1 MYTNFNQLAELDET
15 ANQEFQ
21 RYLKLKKFKKGEYLL
36 EKGQVCRYIFF
47 IQEGLVKICF
57 TKETKEFIMRF
68 FAENS
73 IVTVIDSYFKQSPS
87 AYDVLA
93 LEKTTV
99 ACIAKTDLDR
109 LCNENHSAER
119 ALRKLVTQASM
130 NMMERVSE
138 MLEEN
143 AGERYAHFLALNGR
157 LVNRISLGDL
167 ASYLGITQVSLS
179 RIRAKK

>member
-1 MYTNFNQLAELDET
+1 MDET

-57 TKETKEFIMRF
+57 TNDTKKFIMRF

-73 IVTVIDSYFKQSPS
+73 IVTVIDSYFEQSTS
-87 AYDVLA
+87 AYDLLA
-93 LEKTTV
+93 LEQTTV

-109 LCNENHSAER
+109 LCNENNSAER
-119 ALRKLVTQASM
+119 ALGKLVTQASM

-167 ASYLGITQVSLS
+167 AKNNTNFENTGVRSGNSERVDQAVM
-179 RIRAKK
+179 